1 LVKRV
6 AHLPVLED
14 HDERERVR
22 TTTTH
27 STGVLRD
34 CGTSAAQIG
43 AGRRVR
49 GITGS
54 DPPRPSPY
62 PEAMNL

>member
-1 LVKRV
+1 MTRGWGGLVKRV

-14 HDERERVR
+14 HDERVR

-34 CGTSAAQIG
+34 FGTSADRGG
-43 AGRRVR
+43 AG
-49 GITGS
+49 G
-54 DPPRPSPY
+54 
-62 PEAMNL
+62 